1 MINNLETLYSNQG
14 KMKEAEE
21 MYLRVLIGYEKTQ
34 GSEHTST
41 LDTINN
47 LEALIE

>member
-1 MINNLETLYSNQG
+1 
-14 KMKEAEE
+14 
-21 MYLRVLIGYEKTQ
+21 MYLRVLQGREKGW

-47 LEALIE
+47 LAILYSDLGKLEEAEKMYLRALQ